1 MGEVA
6 RRDVPTCRLHEPIKE
21 VRDRVRAAGW
31 NACVV
36 TGEDGIVFGLLREKE
51 LETGEDEPVEQVMR
65 PGPSTYRPNV
75 PVEELVEIMVHKDV
89 PSSPITT
96 NDGRLV
102 GLLLR
107 DDILPLPDQDAH
119 ERSSAA
125 SS

>member
-1 MGEVA
+1 M
-6 RRDVPTCRLHEPIKE
+6 HEPIRE

-36 TGEDGIVFGLLREKE
+36 TGDDGIVFGLLREEE
-51 LETGEDEPVEQVMR
+51 LEKGDDEPVHRVMR

-107 DDILPLPDQDAH
+107 DDIVPATDHHAH

>member
-1 MGEVA
+1 VA
-6 RRDVPTCRLHEPIKE
+6 RRDVPTCRMHEPIKE

-36 TGEDGIVFGLLREKE
+36 TGDDGIVFGLLREKE
-51 LETGEDEPVEQVMR
+51 LAKGEDEPVEQVMR

-75 PVEELVEIMVHKDV
+75 PVEELIEIMVDKDV

-107 DDILPLPDQDAH
+107 DDIVPATDQDAR
-119 ERSSAA
+119 EPSSAEP
-125 SS
+125 S